1 MRLVNIKPSKVR
13 INKEQ
18 NEQNTKEKIND
29 EDVKLKKNEYDRQ
42 YRLRNKKVLREKRL
56 EYLRRTNRTKGGIK
70 VMTDNIG

>member
-1 MRLVNIKPSKVR
+1 M
-13 INKEQ
+13 NKIQ
-18 NEQNTKEKIND
+18 KKKIND
-29 EDVKLKKNEYDRQ
+29 EDGKLKKNEYDRQ

>member
-1 MRLVNIKPSKVR
+1 M
-13 INKEQ
+13 NKIQ
-18 NEQNTKEKIND
+18 KKKIND

>member
-1 MRLVNIKPSKVR
+1 M
-13 INKEQ
+13 NKIQ
-18 NEQNTKEKIND
+18 KKKIND

-56 EYLRRTNRTKGGIK
+56 EYLRRTNRTRGGIK